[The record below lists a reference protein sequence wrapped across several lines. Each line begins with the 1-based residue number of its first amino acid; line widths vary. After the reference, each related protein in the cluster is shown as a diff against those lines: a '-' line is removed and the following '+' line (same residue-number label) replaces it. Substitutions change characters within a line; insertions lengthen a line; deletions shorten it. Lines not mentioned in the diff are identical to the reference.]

1 MANFESA
8 GAKIHYIDEGA
19 GPPILLVHGFAS
31 NLEGNWRATGV
42 IAALVRSGRRV
53 IALDCRGH
61 GKSDKPHDPKAY
73 GVKTMAND
81 AIALLDHLGIAKVD
95 LMGYSMGG
103 YIATSLIVDH
113 PERFNCAII
122 GGAGERVLAGDFD
135 KLASTAIAD
144 ALDGVAG
151 ATDNPIARQF
161 RTFAETLA
169 GNDLKALSAAMRA
182 GRPTVDASKLA
193 GITTPVLVLAGAS
206 DPLVGNVKRFSDA
219 IPGSELAQLPGDHL
233 TVFVGEG
240 YRRTVLAY
248 LAKHSPVPVA

>member
-1 MANFESA
+1 MSTFESA
-8 GAKIHYIDEGA
+8 GAKIHFIDEGA

-42 IAALVRSGRRV
+42 IAALIESGRRV

-73 GVKTMAND
+73 GVNMMAND
-81 AIALLDHLGIAKVD
+81 AIALLDHLGIPKAD

-103 YIATSLIVDH
+103 YIATSLVTGH
-113 PERFNCAII
+113 PDRFHCAII

-135 KLASTAIAD
+135 ELASTAIAD
-144 ALDGVAG
+144 ALASVDG
-151 ATDNPIARQF
+151 ATNNPIAKQF
-161 RTFAETLA
+161 RTFAETLS
-169 GNDLKALSAAMRA
+169 GNDLKALSAVMRS
-182 GRPTVDASKLA
+182 GRPRVDPARLA
-193 GITTPVLVLAGAS
+193 NIKTPVLVLAGAS